1 MYELKSKQSE
11 HLTSLHLRN
20 DSVVL
25 WTNEIND
32 DKFSTI
38 PLLARGQRLFCS
50 FSEKLAFLTF
60 CHWPGMT
67 IEPQLCN
74 SHMREA
80 SNPEEQLLL
89 VDIEIFSWIKTS
101 VLQKQT
107 FSNNSANAY
116 FHLQTSEFMSPI
128 HITFIKSRLFPYHF
142 KHSQRCLS
150 YLSTKLLAALVP
162 SDMPRQPFHDTPQG
176 EVTQLLQTCFS
187 FLFSP
192 RAILQ
197 LKGGS
202 TTPTR
207 GTELLHCFC
216 KVNAYT

>member
-38 PLLARGQRLFCS
+38 PLLARGQWLFCS
-50 FSEKLAFLTF
+50 FPEKLAFLTF

-67 IEPQLCN
+67 IGPQLCN

-142 KHSQRCLS
+142 KHSQRCLLISQQNFWLLWCPLICHGSHSMTHPKERLPSCFKPASPSSSAPGPS
-150 YLSTKLLAALVP
+150 YS
-162 SDMPRQPFHDTPQG
+162 
-176 EVTQLLQTCFS
+176 
-187 FLFSP
+187 
-192 RAILQ
+192 
-197 LKGGS
+197 
-202 TTPTR
+202 
-207 GTELLHCFC
+207 
-216 KVNAYT
+216 